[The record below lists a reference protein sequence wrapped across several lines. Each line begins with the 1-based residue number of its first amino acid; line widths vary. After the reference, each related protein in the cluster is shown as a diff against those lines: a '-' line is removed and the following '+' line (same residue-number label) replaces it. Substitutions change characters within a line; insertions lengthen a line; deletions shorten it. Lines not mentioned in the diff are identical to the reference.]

1 MQLFLL
7 SRKEPFFFLNI
18 LRFLYRVEH
27 SMFLSN
33 LELLLA
39 LMLTSVAAQS
49 QPTVTLKPGTVNGA
63 KCPTT
68 NANSF
73 FSIPYAKPPT
83 GDLRFAAPVEFSGSY
98 SGGSLDATSKAPACI
113 QFGSEFVEPGQWA
126 EDW

>member
-7 SRKEPFFFLNI
+7 SRKEPFSFLNI

-68 NANSF
+68 NVNSF

-113 QFGSEFVEPGQWA
+113 QFGSEFV
-126 EDW
+126 